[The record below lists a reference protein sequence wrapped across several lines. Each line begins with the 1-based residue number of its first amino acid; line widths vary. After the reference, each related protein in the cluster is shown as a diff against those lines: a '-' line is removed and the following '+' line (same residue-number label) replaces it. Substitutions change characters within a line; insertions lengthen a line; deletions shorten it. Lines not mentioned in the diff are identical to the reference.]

1 MKLIGDYFMKKVVL
15 LVSII
20 SVILLGCGTENN
32 QDKEV
37 DNARNDSEQQKL
49 MVSAA
54 ASLTDAMDEITE
66 KYEAEHPGIDL
77 EFNFAGSGKLAQQIQ
92 QGAPVDV
99 FISANESWMDTL
111 IHDEEIDKSERLDVT
126 GNRLV
131 MITQNDTDIHYES
144 FDEID
149 GSELDQIAI
158 GNLDSVPAG
167 EYSKEVLDRLEK
179 WDELENQFVYAKDVR
194 QVLTYVESGNAD
206 IGFVY
211 ESDALSSDNVKIITY
226 ADPEAHDDIIYPG
239 AILSGSEVQKEGKK
253 FLEYLISEE
262 GQEILEKH
270 GFSKEDKA

>member
-111 IHDEEIDKSERLDVT
+111 VHGEEIDKSERLDVT

-226 ADPEAHDDIIYPG
+226 ADPEAHDEIIYPG

>member
-179 WDELENQFVYAKDVR
+179 WDELENQFVYAKYVR

-226 ADPEAHDDIIYPG
+226 AVPEAHDEIIYPG

>member
-1 MKLIGDYFMKKVVL
+1 MKYTGDYFMEKVVL

-20 SVILLGCGTENN
+20 SVILLGCNAENN
-32 QDKEV
+32 QDKNV
-37 DNARNDSEQQKL
+37 DDARNDSKQEKL
-49 MVSAA
+49 MISAA
-54 ASLTDAMDEITE
+54 ASLTDAMDEIT
-66 KYEAEHPGIDL
+66 KNYEAEHPGIEL

-158 GNLDSVPAG
+158 GNLDSVRAG
-167 EYSKEVLDRLEK
+167 ESSKEVLDRLEK
-179 WDELENQFVYAKDVR
+179 WYELENHVVYAKDVR
-194 QVLTYVESGNAD
+194 QVLTYLESDNAD

-226 ADPEAHDDIIYPG
+226 ADPEAHDELVYPVCS
-239 AILSGSEVQKEGKK
+239 ISGSEGQQEGKK
-253 FLEYLISEE
+253 FLE
-262 GQEILEKH
+262 
-270 GFSKEDKA
+270 

>member
-37 DNARNDSEQQKL
+37 ENARNDCEQQKL

-131 MITQNDTDIHYES
+131 MITQKDRKSTRLNSSHV
-144 FDEID
+144 
-149 GSELDQIAI
+149 AI
-158 GNLDSVPAG
+158 S
-167 EYSKEVLDRLEK
+167 
-179 WDELENQFVYAKDVR
+179 YAVFCLKKKKKKKVT
-194 QVLTYVESGNAD
+194 QTQ
-206 IGFVY
+206 
-211 ESDALSSDNVKIITY
+211 SDM
-226 ADPEAHDDIIYPG
+226 
-239 AILSGSEVQKEGKK
+239 
-253 FLEYLISEE
+253 
-262 GQEILEKH
+262 
-270 GFSKEDKA
+270 

>member
-54 ASLTDAMDEITE
+54 ASLTDAMDEITA

-226 ADPEAHDDIIYPG
+226 ADPEAHDEIIYPG